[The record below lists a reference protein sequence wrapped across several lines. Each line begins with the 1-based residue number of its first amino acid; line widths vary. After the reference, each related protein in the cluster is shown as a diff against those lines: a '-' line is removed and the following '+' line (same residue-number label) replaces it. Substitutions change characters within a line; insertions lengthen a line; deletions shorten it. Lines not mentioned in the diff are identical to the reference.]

1 MKKLKWL
8 TPELIKAHL
17 RIDGNEEDNYLELL
31 GESAEETV
39 LNYINRS
46 YEELLALF
54 GVPNDDGERDVPSP
68 IVEAS
73 LMLCL
78 NSYEN
83 RGVASVNALYTV
95 PYGFDA
101 RIKPYMKL
109 TR

>member
-1 MKKLKWL
+1 MRWL
-8 TPELIKAHL
+8 TLELMKAHM
-17 RIDGNEEDNYLELL
+17 RIDGDSEDDYLKML

-39 LNYINRS
+39 LNYIGRS
-46 YEELLALF
+46 YDDLLATY
-54 GVPNDDGERDVPSP
+54 GIPDGDHKKVPTPL
-68 IVEAS
+68 VEAS

-83 RGVASVNALYTV
+83 RGVASVTNLYTV

-109 TR
+109 TRGTE

>member
-1 MKKLKWL
+1 MRWL
-8 TPELIKAHL
+8 TLPLIKAHL
-17 RIDGNEEDNYLELL
+17 RIDGDGENEYLELL

-39 LNYINRS
+39 LNFINRS
-46 YEELLALF
+46 YEDLMATY
-54 GVPNDDGERDVPSP
+54 GVPDGNVKRVPTP
-68 IVEAS
+68 IVEGA

-101 RIKPYMKL
+101 RMKPYMKL
-109 TR
+109 TK

>member
-1 MKKLKWL
+1 MTMRWL
-8 TPELIKAHL
+8 TLSLIKAHL
-17 RIDGNEEDNYLELL
+17 RIDGDGEDEYLELL

-39 LNYINRS
+39 LNFIGRS
-46 YEELLALF
+46 YEELIKLY
-54 GVPNDDGERDVPSP
+54 GVSDGTGKKVPTP

-101 RIKPYMKL
+101 RVKPYIKL
-109 TR
+109 TRG

>member
-1 MKKLKWL
+1 MRWL
-8 TPELIKAHL
+8 TTKLVKAHL
-17 RIDGNEEDNYLELL
+17 RIDGDDEDEYLEML
-31 GESAEETV
+31 GESAETTV

-46 YEELLALF
+46 YDDLLELY
-54 GVPNDDGERDVPSP
+54 GIPDGQGGKKVPTPV
-68 IVEAS
+68 VEAS

-109 TR
+109 T

>member
-1 MKKLKWL
+1 MRWL
-8 TPELIKAHL
+8 TLELIKAHL
-17 RIDGNEEDNYLELL
+17 RIDGDGEDSYLTLL

-39 LNYINRS
+39 LNFIGRS
-46 YEELLALF
+46 YEDLIAVF
-54 GVPNDDGERDVPSP
+54 GIPDGAGKRVPTP

-83 RGVASVNALYTV
+83 RGVASVTALYTV

-101 RIKPYMKL
+101 RVKPYMKL
-109 TR
+109 ARG